1 MNFDWFLQ
9 SFRDINAAL
18 KKGPDYDRIFS
29 FLTPATARNY
39 RMFTI
44 RTYNNIADKGL
55 NRFTSDGYNVAPEI
69 EGADAI
75 LLRSEKLTADIITPS
90 LKAVARAG
98 AGVNNVPVND
108 CTEAGVVVFNTP
120 GANANAVK
128 ELVLCGL
135 LLGSRGILP
144 GIEFVNSLTDV
155 DDYQAMSKLLE
166 SEKKKFKGNEIAG
179 KTLGVIGLGAI
190 GSLVADMAIRLGM
203 TVQGYDPTLSVE
215 AAWRLPSQVQR
226 IENVAALV
234 GSSDF
239 VTLHLPVLDATRG
252 LINSDLFSAMR
263 PGTCLLNFARGEIV
277 DTAALLAALDSG
289 QLGKYISDFPRPELL
304 GRDNVISMPHI
315 GASTREAEENCAV
328 MAADQLMDFL
338 ENGNIRNSVNFPALS
353 LDRAA
358 GAARGT
364 RLAITN
370 KNVPKM
376 LGQITSVLADQNI
389 NVIDMLNKSRGEIAY
404 NLIDLES
411 APSDDAL
418 NAIAGIE
425 HVVKV
430 TLL

>member
-1 MNFDWFLQ
+1 
-9 SFRDINAAL
+9 
-18 KKGPDYDRIFS
+18 
-29 FLTPATARNY
+29 
-39 RMFTI
+39 MFTI

-55 NRFTSDGYNVAPEI
+55 SRFTSDRYTVSPEI
-69 EGADAI
+69 DSADAI
-75 LLRSEKLTADIITPS
+75 MLRSEKLSANIITPN

-98 AGVNNVPVND
+98 AGVNNVPVSD
-108 CTEAGVVVFNTP
+108 CSEAGVVVFNTP

-128 ELVLCGL
+128 ELVLCGI

-144 GIEFVNSLTDV
+144 GIEFVNSLADL

-166 SEKKKFKGNEIAG
+166 AEKKRFKGNEIAG

-203 TVQGYDPTLSVE
+203 TVQGYDPALSVE

-226 IENVAALV
+226 IENVTALV
-234 GSSDF
+234 SSSDF
-239 VTLHLPVLDATRG
+239 VTLHLPVLDSTRG
-252 LINSDLFSAMR
+252 LINSDMFSAMR
-263 PGTCLLNFARGEIV
+263 PGTCLLNFARDEIV
-277 DTAALLAALDSG
+277 DASALLAALDNG
-289 QLGKYISDFPRPELL
+289 QLGKYICDFPRPELV
-304 GRDNVISMPHI
+304 GRDNVIAMPHI

-338 ENGNIRNSVNFPALS
+338 ENGNIRNSVNFPPLL

-358 GAARGT
+358 DAAKCT

-411 APSDDAL
+411 IPSEDAL
-418 NAIAGIE
+418 KAIASIE